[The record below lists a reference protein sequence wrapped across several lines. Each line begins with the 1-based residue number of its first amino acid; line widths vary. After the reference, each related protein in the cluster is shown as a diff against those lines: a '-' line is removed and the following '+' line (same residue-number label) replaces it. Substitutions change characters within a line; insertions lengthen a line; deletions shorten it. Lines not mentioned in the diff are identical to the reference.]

1 MTQKSIFSITIASII
16 HFIICILAGSLNW
29 YNQLMIV
36 PIVSILIIIF
46 SIEKIVG
53 NKYIISIAL
62 IPFFGFYS
70 FFSIYNQLYP
80 TYPIWILGI
89 LISLTAT
96 LFYKKNRKNNLLFLI
111 LFCLIIGSRI
121 LIMPSY
127 SAYLMMDKN
136 VNNYTLSN
144 IKLKDEKGQ
153 LYDNRKFQGKTVII
167 DIWTTSCSQCIKKF
181 PKLESI
187 NEKYKSDSSI
197 LIISLNLPID
207 RNDDYKL
214 AIEYS
219 SPFKF
224 KKLFYNGL
232 DGFEKLKIK
241 SVPTLL
247 IFNNK
252 QQCIY
257 AGDFNIEWNVFIG
270 NTYNLL
276 KSITTEK

>member
-1 MTQKSIFSITIASII
+1 MIKKNTLFLISASIL
-16 HFIICILAGSLNW
+16 HFTMCILAGALNW

-46 SIEKIVG
+46 LIDKNVS
-53 NKYIISIAL
+53 NKYIISITL

-70 FFSIYNQLYP
+70 FFSIYNQLFP

-89 LISLTAT
+89 LISLIAI
-96 LFYKKNRKNNLLFLI
+96 LFYKKKGKNILLFLI
-111 LFCLIIGSRI
+111 LFCLIIGSRV

-127 SAYLMMDKN
+127 SSYLKMDNN
-136 VNNYTLSN
+136 VKNYTLAN
-144 IKLKDEKGQ
+144 ITLKDENGQ
-153 LYDNRKFQGKTVII
+153 TYDNRKFQGKTVVI

-187 NEKYKSDSSI
+187 HEKYKSDSSI

-207 RNDDYKL
+207 RKDDHKL

-224 KKLFYNGL
+224 QKLFYNGL

-270 NTYNLL
+270 NTYDLL
-276 KSITTEK
+276 NSITFEK

>member
-1 MTQKSIFSITIASII
+1 MFKKSTFFLITASIL
-16 HFIICILAGSLNW
+16 HFTMCILAGSLNW

-36 PIVSILIIIF
+36 PIVSILIIVIL
-46 SIEKIVG
+46 IDKIVV
-53 NKYIISIAL
+53 NKYL
-62 IPFFGFYS
+62 VTLVLVPFFGLYS
-70 FFSIYNQLYP
+70 IFSLYNQLYP

-89 LISLTAT
+89 LISLITIV
-96 LFYKKNRKNNLLFLI
+96 FYKRNRNHKLLFTI
-111 LFCLIIGSRI
+111 ISCLIIGCRF

-136 VNNYTLSN
+136 VKKYTLTN
-144 IKLKDEKGQ
+144 ITLKDENGQ
-153 LYDNRKFQGKTVII
+153 PFDNRKFQGKTVVI

-207 RNDDYKL
+207 REDDYKL